1 MEEMASE
8 IHTIPATFR
17 IRIKAYLRC
26 SAVLAVLT
34 TSNSGTMLMLK
45 GKSQKIDNFGI
56 NK

>member
-1 MEEMASE
+1 MASE